1 MAAQSWARRAAKGFW
16 SRVLQVLDP
25 GKDATDVNGAFC
37 HPPGRRNAIPLLFLL
52 YSYSIPILSSC
63 RESPGAPAHLQSV
76 AKRISLLTW
85 IRDLD
90 PAPELPTERLLLRAL
105 LSSFRKS

>member
-63 RESPGAPAHLQSV
+63 RESPGAPADLQCDKTHL
-76 AKRISLLTW
+76 AA
-85 IRDLD
+85 DLD
-90 PAPELPTERLLLRAL
+90 QRPGSSPRAPH
-105 LSSFRKS
+105 